1 MSNFDNTTKNIL
13 IIIIVIA
20 TFVLSNYVGLFGLIL
35 GLILLGII
43 GFITNKKTEN
53 KSSIVRVIVGALL
66 AILTIVVLIILS
78 SWIIEYFTYSA

>member
-1 MSNFDNTTKNIL
+1 MNNTTKNIL

-20 TFVLSNYVGLFGLIL
+20 AFVLSNYVGLFGLIL

-66 AILTIVVLIILS
+66 AILTIVVLTILI
-78 SWIIEYFTYSA
+78 SWIVG